1 MIYVRKYECI
11 GTVHQLFIDLK
22 IQLGEILYNIWV
34 RYAYAT
40 NGYG

>member
-1 MIYVRKYECI
+1 MICVQKYECI

-22 IQLGEILYNIWV
+22 IQLGEILYNIWG
-34 RYAYAT
+34 RDSYAK